1 MLYKFFQNKV
11 LVIFAS
17 ILTIFLVGYL
27 DYITGYQA
35 GFSIFYLIPI
45 CMVTWFIGQEVGLT
59 MAALGILLLVLADY
73 FTNPDPPA
81 LLIVFWNASV
91 YMGFLVAVT
100 LMLARIKLSLEKEQ
114 KLSRIDFLT
123 GIANRH
129 EFEDVLHLEME
140 RARRYKRPLT
150 VAYLDCDNFKAINDQ
165 LGHQQGDLLL
175 KELAYSLIRNT
186 RKIDKVAR
194 LGGDEFVIL
203 LPETAEQE
211 GREILLRLHVKLLT
225 IMELYK
231 WPVTF
236 SIGAVT
242 FYDMPLSTQEAIRE
256 ADRTMYQAK
265 VNGKNQL
272 ITKAVHSFITKQ

>member
-1 MLYKFFQNKV
+1 MQTKFFHNRIRTIIISIS
-11 LVIFAS
+11 LIF
-17 ILTIFLVGYL
+17 IIGDL
-27 DYITGYQA
+27 DYMTGYQL

-45 CMVTWFIGQEVGLT
+45 CLVTWFIGREAGLT
-59 MAALGILLLVLADY
+59 MSALGLLVWVLADY
-73 FTNPDPPA
+73 FAHPEPPS
-81 LLIVFWNASV
+81 LLVTFWNALV
-91 YMGFLVAVT
+91 RMGFFIIVT
-100 LMLARIKLSLEKEQ
+100 LLLARIKLSLEKE
-114 KLSRIDFLT
+114 KRLSRIDFLT

-129 EFEDVLHLEME
+129 EFENILHLEME
-140 RARRYKRPLT
+140 RSRRHKRPLT
-150 VAYLDCDNFKAINDQ
+150 LAYLDCDNFKTINDQ

-175 KELAYSLIRNT
+175 KELANSLARNT
-186 RKIDKVAR
+186 RKIDKIAR

-211 GREILLRLHVKLLT
+211 GREIFLRLQVKLLT

-242 FYDMPLSTQEAIRE
+242 FYDMPLSTLEAIRE
-256 ADRTMYQAK
+256 ADHTMYQAK

-272 ITKAVHSFITKQ
+272 ITKAIHSFITKQ